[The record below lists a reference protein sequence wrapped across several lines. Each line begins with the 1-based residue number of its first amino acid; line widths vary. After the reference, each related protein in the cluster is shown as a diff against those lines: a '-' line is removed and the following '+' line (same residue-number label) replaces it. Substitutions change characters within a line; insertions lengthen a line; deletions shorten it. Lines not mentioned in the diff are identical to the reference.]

1 VSEFDR
7 HYILAERNMEKIEK
21 AAKLLRRAGELL
33 EGVRYIVN
41 SNLPFNPPE
50 ERTGRQQEQVH
61 LYDTLGGAVGDLAR
75 VRRRLAVE
83 VSDLTTLLEEATERR
98 VAQHWDDQ
106 LDENR
111 RRNLEEYGEAR
122 PDFPE

>member
-61 LYDTLGGAVGDLAR
+61 LYDTLGGAVGDLA
-75 VRRRLAVE
+75 VE